1 MTILIDQDTR
11 VIIQGITGKVGS
23 FQAKI
28 MKDYGTNIVAGVT
41 PGKGGM
47 EVHGIPVFD
56 FVEDACEL
64 NRPTAAFC
72 FVPAKYV
79 RAAAFEVIK
88 ARIALLIITSEGV
101 PDKDMLDILHY
112 AKRNGTRV
120 IGPDTPG
127 IISPGVCKLG
137 VHPDKMFIKGH
148 VGVLSKSGA
157 LSYEICKNLTEN
169 GIGQSTVVG
178 IGGGPIWGS
187 TQKEILELF
196 FSDPETRAVVM
207 LGEVGGSMEIEAA
220 EYIRMNP
227 VKPAVALIVGR
238 NAPEGAQMGHAG
250 AIIEGKEGTAK
261 YKIETL
267 REAGVLIAKN
277 PSEVVQHIH
286 NLRL

>member
-1 MTILIDQDTR
+1 MTILIDKNTR

-47 EVHGIPVFD
+47 DVHGIPVYD
-56 FVEDACEL
+56 FIEEACEI
-64 NRPTAAFC
+64 NRPNAAFC
-72 FVPAKYV
+72 FVPARYV
-79 RAAAFEVIK
+79 HEAAFEVIK
-88 ARIALLIITSEGV
+88 SRIELLIITSEGV

-112 AKRNGTRV
+112 AKFNGIRV

-169 GIGQSTVVG
+169 NIGQSTVVG

-196 FSDPETRAVVM
+196 FNDSETKVVVL

-220 EYIRMNP
+220 EYIRANP
-227 VKPAVALIVGR
+227 AKPVISLIVGR

-261 YKIETL
+261 FKIEAL
-267 REAGVLIAKN
+267 SKAGVLIAEN
-277 PSEVVQHIH
+277 PLEVVQHIH